1 MAVTVQSQ
9 PAIYV
14 PSYNNQWFVATST
27 QVAQPNFK
35 YRVVMTDLISGYTIT
50 EDCNPNPS
58 NELEIDVS
66 KFSELNMLNY
76 LPANQY
82 GWKKCIGASRKIR
95 VNIGEYYGTTPAYYA
110 GSNIDYIVWNGAL
123 ELFDFS
129 TYLVTDYV
137 YDTGGST
144 YPYPFLSTLN
154 SKTYIDRSNYLYALV
169 LEGATTFL
177 DSILINTYDSAGS
190 IIGQYQINRPSY
202 STGLYTDQYQCID
215 IGYKGLAN
223 MPGAQV
229 TVITGPVT
237 ITDPALSYYTVTDGS
252 QTWTINVDCAQFD
265 VYTLHYLNSKG
276 GYDTLHCKMFTELN
290 STKTTTS
297 FKKSPWSRS
306 GYVKVLDTSGAV
318 ENTLSVNLQDGLRVN
333 TDWLT
338 QAEFDQHK
346 DLFASPDVR
355 LDLGST
361 TAYKSVKITNTSY
374 TQRNRD
380 RLRSL
385 TFDIL
390 FNHSNQRQK
399 G

>member
-50 EDCNPNPS
+50 EDYNPNPS

-137 YDTGGST
+137 YDTVA
-144 YPYPFLSTLN
+144 
-154 SKTYIDRSNYLYALV
+154 KTNGKTQVQQPTQYN
-169 LEGATTFL
+169 E
-177 DSILINTYDSAGS
+177 INKLK
-190 IIGQYQINRPSY
+190 Q
-202 STGLYTDQYQCID
+202 
-215 IGYKGLAN
+215 
-223 MPGAQV
+223 
-229 TVITGPVT
+229 
-237 ITDPALSYYTVTDGS
+237 
-252 QTWTINVDCAQFD
+252 
-265 VYTLHYLNSKG
+265 
-276 GYDTLHCKMFTELN
+276 
-290 STKTTTS
+290 
-297 FKKSPWSRS
+297 
-306 GYVKVLDTSGAV
+306 
-318 ENTLSVNLQDGLRVN
+318 
-333 TDWLT
+333 
-338 QAEFDQHK
+338 
-346 DLFASPDVR
+346 
-355 LDLGST
+355 
-361 TAYKSVKITNTSY
+361 
-374 TQRNRD
+374 
-380 RLRSL
+380 
-385 TFDIL
+385 
-390 FNHSNQRQK
+390 
-399 G
+399 